1 MPNLQV
7 PNNAPREPLDER
19 TPVMLSLRQLIGAVA
34 SLIILGGAVVWA
46 VIQVT
51 IGGLTADVSA
61 IRTDLGSVRASADSA
76 PQKLSEAQ
84 LALTK
89 DIQGLRVDLTS
100 FRGDFKELEA
110 SIDDMKSR
118 VNLLYEEA
126 RDAHQTGRVK

>member
-1 MPNLQV
+1 MSDPLPPKPNS
-7 PNNAPREPLDER
+7 LDHR

-34 SLIILGGAVVWA
+34 SLIVLGGAVVWA

-61 IRTDLGSVRASADSA
+61 IRTDLGSVRASADAA
-76 PQKLSEAQ
+76 PQKLSDAQ

-100 FRGDFKELEA
+100 FRGDFKALQV
-110 SIDDMKSR
+110 SIDDMKNK
-118 VNLLYEEA
+118 VDLLYKTSG
-126 RDAHQTGRVK
+126 QKVP